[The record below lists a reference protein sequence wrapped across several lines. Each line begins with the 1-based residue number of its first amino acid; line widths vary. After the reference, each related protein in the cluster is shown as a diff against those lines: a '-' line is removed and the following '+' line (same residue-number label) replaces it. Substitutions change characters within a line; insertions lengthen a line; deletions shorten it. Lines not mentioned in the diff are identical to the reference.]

1 MPEEDPVYTCQTCGG
16 SGSTDGVLCTNCYG
30 SGLFPITG
38 EMARLLS
45 RVHVIETKVDDITD
59 KCNDTMDKC
68 NDIMDK
74 CNDILEQV
82 SE

>member
-1 MPEEDPVYTCQTCGG
+1 MPEEDPIYTCQTCGG

-45 RVHVIETKVDDITD
+45 RVYAIEARVDDITD
-59 KCNDTMDKC
+59 KCNDILNKC
-68 NDIMDK
+68 NDIF
-74 CNDILEQV
+74 EQV